1 MVTYLG
7 RFIVKLNFITWYQLL
22 HAYVCF
28 HNNKCA
34 WNITVRKTDEIDLK
48 GTFGILLVFDR
59 KLALFD

>member
-1 MVTYLG
+1 M
-7 RFIVKLNFITWYQLL
+7 KLNFITWYQLL